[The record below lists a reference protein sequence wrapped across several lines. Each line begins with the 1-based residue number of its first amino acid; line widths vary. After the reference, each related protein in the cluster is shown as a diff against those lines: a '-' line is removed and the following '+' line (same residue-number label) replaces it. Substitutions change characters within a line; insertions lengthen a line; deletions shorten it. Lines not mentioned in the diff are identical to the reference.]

1 MFSAEPQNEPKA
13 GEVPRRKKHI
23 MKRTID
29 YQTYYDR
36 VLACWTGKSLGGI
49 IGAPYE
55 CHKQFKPVA
64 AEQLWPKVL
73 YPNDDLDIQV
83 VYLEALQEK
92 GLEITSFDL
101 AQYWMDH
108 CFYVCCEYGIFA
120 DNFEHKIYP
129 PYSGIWNNDWYKA
142 SMGCPIRSEIWGTIC
157 AGNPALAAEYAAK
170 DGCLDHGKDSIEI
183 EQFWSAAAALAFF
196 ETDLVTLLEKSL
208 AFVPAG
214 SLAEQIYRS
223 TKAICAAENDAFRAW
238 KKVIRQWG
246 HRNATAAQTNFALT
260 LMALL
265 LGKNDFRKTM
275 HVCVQS
281 GWDADCTAAT
291 AGALLGLLHGTAV
304 LPSEWCGKMGKNL
317 VCACEIPHQ
326 FASLESFAEET
337 ALLGVEMAGLKNDE
351 IEFSGAP
358 TATVRRREKPRMEL
372 HAEYQQTAALF
383 FGKPTEVKL
392 VFSGK
397 SAAGKRLKLS
407 MTGPD
412 GILIDFPPELAV
424 SADGTAE
431 VRVRISCPESMQWMD
446 SRNFFRASV
455 SDGTGQEA
463 ACEFG
468 LQGARQFSV
477 YGPYWDMWD
486 KDKYPVCPYDCE
498 EQTCNPGNLPGFR
511 DAMDMYVDLEK
522 PYLDETRLL
531 SGPLPEEMPFP
542 VEIGGDHLLSRDLGS
557 FQGTCCYYLVRTIR
571 SQEDLDGVSCGFGS
585 DVPAKMWID
594 GKEVFLQERHLALVG
609 NSNEKMKLDLRK
621 GEEHRLVIKIAAR
634 SDSFELRSS
643 FGKVTETRK
652 RAVSPYVGS
661 ISFRRG

>member
-1 MFSAEPQNEPKA
+1 
-13 GEVPRRKKHI
+13 
-23 MKRTID
+23 MKTID
-29 YQTYYDR
+29 YSVYRDR
-36 VLACWTGKSLGGI
+36 ILACWTGKSLGGI

-64 AEQLWPKVL
+64 AGQLWPKVL

-142 SMGCPIRSEIWGTIC
+142 SMGCPIRSEIWGIIC

-196 ETDLVTLLEKSL
+196 ETDLATLLEKSL

-265 LGKNDFRKTM
+265 LGENDFRKTM

-358 TATVRRREKPRMEL
+358 TVTVRRREKPRMEL

-407 MTGPD
+407 VTGPA
-412 GILIDFPPELAV
+412 GLNIDCPSEIAV
-424 SADGTAE
+424 SVAGAAE
-431 VRVRISCPESMQWMD
+431 AVVRISCPDSMQWMD

-455 SDGTGQEA
+455 SDETGKEA
-463 ACEFG
+463 VCEFG

-486 KDKYPVCPYDCE
+486 MKKYKVCPYDCE

-511 DAMDMYVDLEK
+511 DAMDMYVDLDK
-522 PYLDETRLL
+522 PYLNEAGLL
-531 SGPLPEEMPFP
+531 AGPLPEEMPFA
-542 VEIGGDHLLSRDLGS
+542 VEIGGNHLYSRDLGS

-571 SQEDLDGVSCGFGS
+571 SQADLDGVSCSLGS

-594 GKEVFLQERHLALVG
+594 GKEVFRQEQHLALVG
-609 NSNEKMKLDLRK
+609 SSNEKMMLDLRK
-621 GEEHRLVIKIAAR
+621 GEEHRLVIKVAAR
-634 SDSFELRSS
+634 ADSFELRYGFSK
-643 FGKVTETRK
+643 GTETRK
-652 RAVSPYVGS
+652 RAISPYVGS

>member
-1 MFSAEPQNEPKA
+1 MTENGESAAEQE
-13 GEVPRRKKHI
+13 RCTMKKL
-23 MKRTID
+23 D
-29 YQTYYDR
+29 YNVYLDK

-55 CHKQFKPVA
+55 CHKQFKPTSV
-64 AEQLWPKVL
+64 EQLWPKVL

-101 AQYWMDH
+101 ARYWMDH

-129 PYSGIWNNDWYKA
+129 PYSGIWNNDWYQS
-142 SMGCPIRSEIWGTIC
+142 SMGCPIRSEIWGILC

-170 DGCLDHGKDSIEI
+170 DGCLDHGTESIEI
-183 EQFWSAAAALAFF
+183 EQFWSAAASMAFF
-196 ETDLVTLLEKSL
+196 ETDLETLLEKSL
-208 AFVPAG
+208 EFVPAG
-214 SLAEQIYRS
+214 SLADRICRS
-223 TKAICAAENDAFRAW
+223 TRMICAGEKDVFRAW
-238 KKVIRQWG
+238 KQVIRQWG

-260 LMALL
+260 LMALF
-265 LGKNDFRKTM
+265 LGENDFRKTM
-275 HVCVQS
+275 QVCVQS

-291 AGALLGLLHGTAV
+291 AGALLGLIRGTPV
-304 LPSEWCGKMGKNL
+304 LPAEWCGKMGKTL

-337 ALLGVEMAGLKNDE
+337 ALLGVEMAGLKNSE
-351 IEFSGAP
+351 IRFSGAP
-358 TATVRRREKPRMEL
+358 PVTVRRREKPVMEL
-372 HAEYQQTAALF
+372 RAEYLQTAALF

-392 VFSGK
+392 VFTGK
-397 SAAGKRLKLS
+397 YAAGKHLKLS
-407 MTGPD
+407 VTGPA
-412 GILIDFPPELAV
+412 GLNIDFPSELAV

-431 VRVRISCPESMQWMD
+431 AVVRISCPDSMQWMD

-455 SDGTGQEA
+455 SDGAGKEA
-463 ACEFG
+463 VCEFG

-486 KDKYPVCPYDCE
+486 MKKYKVCPYDCE

-511 DAMDMYVDLEK
+511 DAMDMYVDLDK
-522 PYLDETRLL
+522 PYLDEAGLL
-531 SGPLPEEMPFP
+531 AGPLPEEMPFA
-542 VEIGGDHLLSRDLGS
+542 VEIGGNHLCSRDLGS

-571 SQEDLDGVSCGFGS
+571 SKADLDGVSCSLGS

-594 GKEVFLQERHLALVG
+594 GKEVFRQEQHLALVASG
-609 NSNEKMKLDLRK
+609 NEKMKLDLRK

-634 SDSFELRSS
+634 ADSFELRYGFS
-643 FGKVTETRK
+643 KVTETRK